1 MKDINILWFKK
12 DLRIDDNEAL
22 YESLKNN
29 DILPIYIFEIEL
41 WNQKTHSR
49 RQWQFCK
56 ESVLDLR
63 NSLKEKGQPLV
74 IRTGNVIEIFEEISS
89 KFNIM
94 GIYSHQETG
103 DWHTYKRDQ
112 EVKIW
117 ASNKK
122 IKGLTLKN
130 EKNRKILYFDK
141 NKQKKYDL
149 KSNHQFFQL
158 ILMVRKA

>member
-22 YESLKNN
+22 FESLKNN

-74 IRTGNVIEIFEEISS
+74 IRTGNVIEIFEEICS

-94 GIYSHQETG
+94 GYIA
-103 DWHTYKRDQ
+103 
-112 EVKIW
+112 I
-117 ASNKK
+117 KK
-122 IKGLTLKN
+122 LEIGLLIKEIKKLNYGLQ
-130 EKNRKILYFDK
+130 I
-141 NKQKKYDL
+141 KK
-149 KSNHQFFQL
+149 
-158 ILMVRKA
+158 